1 MLDVYAAGE
10 TPIPGADSRAL
21 CRAIRNCGKVDPILV
36 PEHDALVEM
45 LAPLLSGND
54 LILVQGAGNVGKV
67 ARKLAECK
75 LQPERKVE
83 GRHV

>member
-1 MLDVYAAGE
+1 MHTTRIAALTAVSTLTMALGLVVMAM
-10 TPIPGADSRAL
+10 PGVVQRL
-21 CRAIRNCGKVDPILV
+21 ERR
-36 PEHDALVEM
+36 

-75 LQPERKVE
+75 LQPERKAE
-83 GRHV
+83 DRHG